1 MMALRAERSAWVAG
15 GVGLLGSGIVWVV
28 SPALFPHAWLA
39 ALTFWLG
46 WPLGSMALL
55 FIHAL
60 TGGRW
65 GSAIRPQLASGVAT
79 LPLLLPAMLPILFVL
94 HTLYPWMHADV
105 AAHLDNRFY
114 LNAPFF
120 YAMSVVYLIVWLGLA
135 IVVLYALRQEHPEP
149 LMYRMAPPGLI
160 LLALT
165 VTFAAIDFTLSLDPR
180 FASSIYGLLVASE
193 AVLLALSIAVL
204 GVTFARQRDN
214 RESTHDLGRLL
225 FGLLVLWAYLD
236 FMQILIVWNSD
247 LPDEANW
254 YLPRLVGGW
263 AGVAIFIAAV
273 HFLLPFFAL
282 IWPQV
287 QRSRRALSALAALLV
302 ATEVPRA
309 WWLVIPAA
317 GRPLSALDA
326 IPMVAILGLATGM
339 ALRASRSAWLMPA
352 VAAHG

>member
-1 MMALRAERSAWVAG
+1 MTAQRAERSAWVAG
-15 GVGLLGSGIVWVV
+15 GVGLLGSAVVWVV
-28 SPALFPHAWLA
+28 SPAVFPHAWLA
-39 ALTFWLG
+39 AVTFWLG

-65 GSAIRPQLASGVAT
+65 GHAIRPQLASGVAT
-79 LPLLLPAMLPILFVL
+79 LPLLLPALLPLLFVL
-94 HTLYPWMHADV
+94 HALYPWMHPDV
-105 AAHLDNRFY
+105 AARLDNRFY
-114 LNAPFF
+114 LNTPFF
-120 YAMSVVYLIVWLGLA
+120 YARSLVYLIIWLGLA
-135 IVVLYALRQEHPEP
+135 ILVLRALRQEHPEP
-149 LMYRMAPPGLI
+149 LMYRLAPPGLI

-165 VTFAAIDFTLSLDPR
+165 VTFASIDFTLSLDPR
-180 FASSIYGLLVASE
+180 FASSIYGMLVASE

-204 GVTFARQRDN
+204 GVSFMRQCEDPDDA
-214 RESTHDLGRLL
+214 HDLGRLL
-225 FGLLVLWAYLD
+225 FALLVLWAYLD

-263 AGVAIFIAAV
+263 AGVAIFIAAL

-287 QRSRRALSALAALLV
+287 QRSRTALRALAALLV
-302 ATEVPRA
+302 VTEVPRA

-317 GRPLSALDA
+317 GRPLSASDA
-326 IPMVAILGLATGM
+326 VPMVAILGLATGM
-339 ALRASRSAWLMPA
+339 ALRAIRSSRLMPA
-352 VAAHG
+352 VTAHG